1 METIDYSKGLLLIF
15 LAIIGNYLAGTMNC
29 SVQYAIKE
37 YPMIKWVMIFGIIY
51 FTINFTSTSDPSGLF
66 FQSVLVFVIFVL
78 MMKQKAVT
86 FFLSLFLLV
95 VLFALHQYVSYFQS
109 RAAAAVDRSQAQRD
123 DMLVKQLQGAIGVL
137 NILLGV
143 VLVGGNLAYLYQQYK
158 DHPHDFR
165 LVEFYFGTSECRS
178 VSSTRRRAAAEY
190 YFAPRRRP

>member
-37 YPMIKWVMIFGIIY
+37 HPMIKWVMIFGLLY

-66 FQSVLVFVIFVL
+66 FQSVMVFVIFVL

-123 DMLVKQLQGAIGVL
+123 DTLVKQLQGAIGVL

-143 VLVGGNLAYLYQQYK
+143 VLVGGNLAYLYQQHK
-158 DHPHDFR
+158 DHPHDFS

-190 YFAPRRRP
+190 YPASRRRS